1 MPRLELSQLYIN
13 NLQKAIKA
21 DTGTVKNSYI
31 DSKQEG
37 LCVELEKSG
46 HLCYCY
52 VYFDEKNKKKQLYI
66 AGCSDMTLK
75 EARNRAEMLSYGPEM
90 ETDISNIKE
99 ETPEEKE
106 NLGIKLPEDS
116 SVANRPKWM
125 KAMSFKGLDF
135 RVSEI
140 YDRFKTKVP
149 GSQNKISKSDTPL
162 AELRAV
168 ENHRAT
174 LNLIDFNFKDFFPLR
189 VSEVNCYLLKCW
201 TEEMRSTKEITP
213 QTLNREVNA
222 FRGMIHW
229 AYRVGLIPEY
239 KLYGYEALR
248 ETGKSAVGRRSLD
261 KSEVNRLMAALEKRE
276 GENRKK
282 RYNYKNSY
290 TRKYRIQN
298 GLPVIENECPPF
310 GEGYFD
316 YVFPMVCLALHTG
329 ARKGSLIGLKW
340 RDINLDRK
348 VITYQGE
355 MSKAGNTILSPI
367 NNYLHK
373 VLSKW
378 KRQNEISNTPLEV
391 EKYVLS
397 PYYDPYQPISKTSP
411 TCWKKLLRD
420 AEITNFRWHDLRHT
434 FASTLA
440 NNNIPLPT
448 LQALMGHANIK
459 TTSIYLHTTDVQK
472 QSAVDLL
479 EQAYQTTNIGGV

>member
-1 MPRLELSQLYIN
+1 
-13 NLQKAIKA
+13 
-21 DTGTVKNSYI
+21 
-31 DSKQEG
+31 
-37 LCVELEKSG
+37 
-46 HLCYCY
+46 
-52 VYFDEKNKKKQLYI
+52 
-66 AGCSDMTLK
+66 
-75 EARNRAEMLSYGPEM
+75 
-90 ETDISNIKE
+90 
-99 ETPEEKE
+99 
-106 NLGIKLPEDS
+106 
-116 SVANRPKWM
+116 
-125 KAMSFKGLDF
+125 
-135 RVSEI
+135 
-140 YDRFKTKVP
+140 
-149 GSQNKISKSDTPL
+149 
-162 AELRAV
+162 
-168 ENHRAT
+168 
-174 LNLIDFNFKDFFPLR
+174 
-189 VSEVNCYLLKCW
+189 
-201 TEEMRSTKEITP
+201 
-213 QTLNREVNA
+213 
-222 FRGMIHW
+222 
-229 AYRVGLIPEY
+229 
-239 KLYGYEALR
+239 
-248 ETGKSAVGRRSLD
+248 
-261 KSEVNRLMAALEKRE
+261 
-276 GENRKK
+276 
-282 RYNYKNSY
+282 
-290 TRKYRIQN
+290 
-298 GLPVIENECPPF
+298 
-310 GEGYFD
+310 
-316 YVFPMVCLALHTG
+316 MVCLALHTG

-367 NNYLHK
+367 NNFLHK